1 MASLA
6 KGKPVYLPP
15 RYMSIRQAV
24 DQLLEVEAKR
34 GEGACKPTDR
44 AVGVARVGADTQQVV
59 AGTLEELRSVDFG
72 GPLHSLVVLGRPG
85 NVSAHNPA
93 SNAPSVPPTPQ
104 VRQRSDSRR
113 AAVC

>member
-59 AGTLEELRSVDFG
+59 AGTLEASGAG
-72 GPLHSLVVLGRPG
+72 GCRAQSH
-85 NVSAHNPA
+85 
-93 SNAPSVPPTPQ
+93 
-104 VRQRSDSRR
+104 RQRVSYAPWRQNRSMGR
-113 AAVC
+113 A